1 MPGKRYSR
9 IIPVSG
15 IPIEAGN
22 MKPRAKKTIV
32 TTTLSIRVTG
42 GLNSNVN
49 GMISWVIQQNNAKK
63 CLPLISLQ
71 IVQLLPNPK
80 ITSG

>member
-32 TTTLSIRVTG
+32 TTTIPVIN
-42 GLNSNVN
+42 LNT
-49 GMISWVIQQNNAKK
+49 ID
-63 CLPLISLQ
+63 LQ
-71 IVQLLPNPK
+71 P
-80 ITSG
+80 